1 MPDAPFPPCVRLRQA
16 GQYKAVFARGR
27 RQADANFTII
37 SLPRKNGPAR
47 LGMVVSKKVSRLAV
61 QRNRIKRQVR
71 ESFRRNRQQMPAL
84 DLVVMARYRAAAR
97 SNAELA
103 RSLQQHW
110 QRLAQ
115 V

>member
-16 GQYKAVFARGR
+16 GQYKAVFAAGQRHT
-27 RQADANFTII
+27 DALFTVIY
-37 SLPRKNGPAR
+37 LPQKKSGAR

-61 QRNRIKRQVR
+61 QRNRIKRQIR
-71 ESFRRNRQQMPAL
+71 ESFRLHRHSLPGG
-84 DLVVMARYRAAAR
+84 DLVVLARYRAATQA
-97 SNAELA
+97 NATLS

-115 V
+115 S